1 MPSLSAH
8 GLAVAPPSGWDAQIY
23 TPPPEPG
30 LNLPL
35 GRSQPTPPILHV
47 ANFGLPPERG
57 DFGSGAVEVMGSGAV
72 FVALLEHP
80 AAEAATALFASTVVP
95 WPLSADDFSPN
106 SLQRANSGQSGLQ
119 RFFVAN
125 GRPFCLYVV
134 IGSHRQRAV
143 LVREANRALAAVTID

>member
-1 MPSLSAH
+1 M
-8 GLAVAPPSGWDAQIY
+8 
-23 TPPPEPG
+23 
-30 LNLPL
+30 
-35 GRSQPTPPILHV
+35 

-80 AAEAATALFASTVVP
+80 PAEAATALFVGHHRALAARPPTTSRPTACSGPTRARAACSAS
-95 WPLSADDFSPN
+95 SSP
-106 SLQRANSGQSGLQ
+106 R
-119 RFFVAN
+119 

-143 LVREANRALAAVTID
+143 LVREANRALAAVAIG